1 MRGARHCRVEQTHC
15 PRRSTGFTLIELVV
29 SAALMSLILVSAY
42 MCLSSG
48 IASRT
53 LIESRS
59 EAVQNARVAMGLM
72 TADLRAACLLSVDYQ
87 FMGMDRMLGSVEA
100 DNLDFATHHY
110 TPRRAREGD
119 FCEVSYFLEQE
130 KDSDQFSLWRRR
142 DPNPDDEPLS
152 GGNREEI
159 ARSVRGLRF
168 EYFDGLDWYDEWG
181 EVKGRAKAENSL
193 IEKPNVSGLPE
204 AVRITLWINSKTQS
218 SKKVSPE
225 NETIEPPMVF
235 QTVARLN
242 LAAIAPR
249 TALNANATNRTDN
262 ATSGGAAPARSNGGI
277 PQ

>member
-1 MRGARHCRVEQTHC
+1 MRGARHCRVDQTHS
-15 PRRSTGFTLIELVV
+15 PRRSTGFTLIELVI

-87 FMGMDRMLGSVEA
+87 FMGMDRVLGSVEA
-100 DNLDFATHHY
+100 DNLDFATHNY
-110 TPRRAREGD
+110 TPRRARDGD

-204 AVRITLWINSKTQS
+204 AVRITLWINSKPQS
-218 SKKVSPE
+218 FKKVLPE
-225 NETIEPPMVF
+225 NETIEPSMVF

-262 ATSGGAAPARSNGGI
+262 ATSGSAAPARPNGGG